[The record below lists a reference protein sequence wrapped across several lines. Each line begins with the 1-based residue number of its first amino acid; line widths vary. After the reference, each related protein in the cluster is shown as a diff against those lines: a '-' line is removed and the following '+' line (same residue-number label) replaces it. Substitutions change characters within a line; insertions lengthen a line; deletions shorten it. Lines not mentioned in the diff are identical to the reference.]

1 MSDDISRA
9 MEAERLLAH
18 PLLKEAFTTIQ
29 DEVTERWQNSPAND
43 ADGREKL
50 WLSLKLL
57 SRVRLHLESVV
68 TNGQMAQATLRE
80 QAQSLAGRRPLPL

>member
-1 MSDDISRA
+1 MSEQDISRA

-18 PLLKEAFTTIQ
+18 PLLQEAFTVIEQ
-29 DEVTERWQNSPAND
+29 EVTERWQNSPAND

-57 SRVRLHLESVV
+57 QRVRTQLESVV
-68 TNGQMAQATLRE
+68 TSGKIAQATLTER
-80 QAQSLAGRRPLPL
+80 LTGRAPSPF